1 MIETQWSG
9 WASQA
14 PEWLPPPG
22 PVVIVGPHPDDET
35 LGAGG
40 LIFTCSHLD
49 IKVTVVSITDGEAA
63 CPEVPMLEAVRRREL
78 VGAMRRLG
86 LAQTDI
92 FRLGMP
98 DGALASREVELA
110 QVLAKCMPDGAIMVA
125 PFEYDGHPDHEAA
138 GRACR
143 IAALMRGL
151 RIVRYP
157 IWAWDRSPS
166 RLLMERAPVRFVLG
180 PRAQQAKL
188 DAVLQFRSQIE
199 PRPAGAIVPAHV
211 LEYFSRPY
219 EVFLL

>member
-1 MIETQWSG
+1 MPETQFSG

-14 PEWLPPPG
+14 PEWFPPPG

-40 LIFTCSHLD
+40 LIFTCSQRD
-49 IKVTVVSITDGEAA
+49 TKVTVISITDGEAA

-78 VGAMRRLG
+78 LGAMRELG

-98 DGALASREVELA
+98 DGGLTNCEGELA
-110 QVLAKCMPDGAIMVA
+110 QALAKCMPDGAIMVA

-138 GRACR
+138 GRACLTAAR
-143 IAALMRGL
+143 IRGL

-157 IWAWDRSPS
+157 IWAWERGSPE
-166 RLLMERAPVRFVLG
+166 LLMERAAGRFVLDC
-180 PRAQQAKL
+180 RAQQAKL
-188 DAVLQFRSQIE
+188 NAISQFRSQIE
-199 PRPAGAIVPAHV
+199 QRSGGPIVPAQV
-211 LEYFSRPY
+211 LEYFNGPY
-219 EVFLL
+219 ELFLL

>member
-1 MIETQWSG
+1 MIDTQWSG

-110 QVLAKCMPDGAIMVA
+110 QALAKCMPDGAIMFA

-143 IAALMRGL
+143 TAARMRGL

-157 IWAWDRSPS
+157 IWAWERSAS
-166 RLLMERAPVRFVLG
+166 QLLMERAPVRFVLG
-180 PRAQQAKL
+180 SRAQQAKL
-188 DAVLQFRSQIE
+188 NAISQFRSQIE
-199 PRPAGAIVPAHV
+199 PRPGGAIVPTHM

>member
-1 MIETQWSG
+1 MPETQWSG

-14 PEWLPPPG
+14 PEGLPPPG
-22 PVVIVGPHPDDET
+22 PLVIVGPHPDDET

-63 CPEVPMLEAVRRREL
+63 CPEVPLLEAVRRREL

-110 QVLAKCMPDGAIMVA
+110 QALAKCMPDGAIMVA

-138 GRACR
+138 GRGCR
-143 IAALMRGL
+143 TAARMRGL

-157 IWAWDRSPS
+157 IWAWDRTPS

-188 DAVLQFRSQIE
+188 DAVLQF
-199 PRPAGAIVPAHV
+199 
-211 LEYFSRPY
+211 
-219 EVFLL
+219 